1 MEAQLSRNKA
11 KQPAKMC
18 SPEEV
23 QEPPTK
29 KLRRSYVACVSP
41 DSEVGPVAQ
50 HQSTNLALEPFADC
64 TPHSSCHRCHSHK
77 IKCSGEKPCRSCSK
91 SNNSAHC
98 VYPVRDRKVV
108 ISESYLKKLEQ
119 ENAALKHKTP
129 SSTADT
135 PPSSEDSKPL
145 SHQDPGEDTD
155 VDVASVD
162 VANPLLEDHAN
173 QRPTSFDRIPK
184 PLYLGGAACTAFGT
198 RLRYHVKGEDMAPPP
213 RRVVFYKH
221 RGLLRIAN
229 TEFQLPNKTY
239 ARMLV
244 QVVLRFIGS
253 DYHLIQRK
261 SFMRRLDE
269 TYSAQ
274 THNDPVFLC
283 RLFVVFALGELY
295 SKKTAV
301 TGNRR
306 SVPGTSFFLQAM
318 NLFQDLHEEAD
329 VDYIETLLVMSFY
342 SHALN
347 RKNSAYTYA
356 GLALRLS
363 LTLGLHRNITY
374 DKNISAIEI
383 ENRRRVW
390 WTVYTFDR
398 LCSSKLGH
406 PVMIRDEDIDAPYPS
421 VEGLSP
427 EEREEFL
434 DVDQLCANIKLAQ
447 ITGIILNL
455 IYSIPGA
462 QHEVNF
468 VRNVHKILTSLKEW
482 DSTLPASL
490 RLDHTATPP
499 YKSRSVASLRLH
511 FNQCIMLTTR
521 PILLYVFKY
530 HVRPAGTAS
539 SPNTNRPLSPMTTAL
554 SEACIHAAR
563 NSNKLLAQLWID
575 GAIAT
580 FGYFDA
586 HYIFSSTI
594 VLLMANIL
602 NPSES
607 DKDAIDLAW
616 SLLQSMADDGNL
628 PASEYWERLAL
639 LQKDLD
645 DMCGVNSPSDNP
657 IGPSSSNFA
666 MAMQTPPQRKALA
679 AQQGLKLE
687 SQVSPTYASTGPQP
701 NALGQQEPGASSFA
715 AAPAVS
721 NLLKS
726 LSTTNAAGNADA
738 TADGAA
744 AAASPAAYSLLGEAA
759 GAPLDDPYIQ
769 DFLTHPDTEWSPGTL
784 GMAGEGSVP
793 WGFAWE

>member
-1 MEAQLSRNKA
+1 MEAEITRKKT
-11 KQPAKMC
+11 KQPARMC

-29 KLRRSYVACVSP
+29 KLRRSYVA
-41 DSEVGPVAQ
+41 
-50 HQSTNLALEPFADC
+50 
-64 TPHSSCHRCHSHK
+64 CHRCHSHK

-119 ENAALKHKTP
+119 ENAAFKHKTP

-184 PLYLGGAACTAFGT
+184 PLYLGGASCTAFGT

-283 RLFVVFALGELY
+283 RVFVVFALGELY

-301 TGNRR
+301 AGNRR

-374 DKNISAIEI
+374 DKNTSAIAI

-434 DVDQLCANIKLAQ
+434 DVDHLCANIKLAQ
-447 ITGIILNL
+447 ITGNILNL

-462 QHEVNF
+462 QLEVNF

-482 DSTLPASL
+482 DSTLPPGL

-539 SPNTNRPLSPMTTAL
+539 SPNTTRPLSPMTTAL

-645 DMCGVNSPSDNP
+645 DMCGVNSPSDD
-657 IGPSSSNFA
+657 PSGASCSNLMA
-666 MAMQTPPQRKALA
+666 AMQTPPQRKAF

-687 SQVSPTYASTGPQP
+687 SHLSPPHTSAGPQP
-701 NALGQQEPGASSFA
+701 NALGQQEAGASGTAA

-721 NLLKS
+721 TLLKS
-726 LSTTNAAGNADA
+726 LSATNAAAGYADA
-738 TADGAA
+738 STDGAA

-769 DFLTHPDTEWSPGTL
+769 DFLMHPDTEWSPGTL

-793 WGFAWE
+793 WGFAWEAGELQGGFARL

>member
-1 MEAQLSRNKA
+1 MDQVTRRKT
-11 KQPAKMC
+11 KTKMC
-18 SPEEV
+18 SPEEA
-23 QEPPTK
+23 QEPPQK
-29 KLRRSYVACVSP
+29 KLRRSYVA
-41 DSEVGPVAQ
+41 
-50 HQSTNLALEPFADC
+50 
-64 TPHSSCHRCHSHK
+64 CHRCHSHK

-108 ISESYLKKLEQ
+108 ISESYLRKLET
-119 ENAALKHKTP
+119 ENASLKHKTP

-135 PPSSEDSKPL
+135 PPSSEDSKQLPQ
-145 SHQDPGEDTD
+145 QDPGDDTD

-162 VANPLLEDHAN
+162 VANPLLEEHMN
-173 QRPTSFDRIPK
+173 QRPSSFDRISK

-301 TGNRR
+301 AGNRR

-347 RKNSAYTYA
+347 RKNTAYTYA

-374 DKNISAIEI
+374 DKNISAVEI

-421 VEGLSP
+421 VDGLTP
-427 EEREEFL
+427 EEREEFI

-447 ITGIILNL
+447 ITGNILNL

-482 DSTLPASL
+482 DASLKPGL
-490 RLDHTATPP
+490 RLDHTVTPP

-539 SPNTNRPLSPMTTAL
+539 SPNTSRPLSPMTTAL

-645 DMCGVNSPSDNP
+645 DMCGVNSPDDGPAASRGNP
-657 IGPSSSNFA
+657 VPAI
-666 MAMQTPPQRKALA
+666 QTPPQRKAF
-679 AQQGLKLE
+679 AQQPGLKLE
-687 SQVSPTYASTGPQP
+687 PQLSPQQSSAAAQSG
-701 NALGQQEPGASSFA
+701 ALAQEQGASASA
-715 AAPAVS
+715 DAPAVS
-721 NLLKS
+721 TLLKG
-726 LSTTNAAGNADA
+726 LSSTNADA
-738 TADGAA
+738 PAEGAT
-744 AAASPAAYSLLGEAA
+744 AAASPAAYSLLGEGA

-784 GMAGEGSVP
+784 GMAGESSVP
-793 WGFAWE
+793 WGFAWEAGELQGGFGRL